1 MEQTKL
7 NNLKSIAAKIRLGA
21 LEGVHA
27 AASGHPGGSLS
38 IADIM
43 AYLYFE
49 EMNVKADDP
58 KWADRDR
65 LVLSK
70 GHTAPALYAILAE
83 QGFFPREEL
92 VTLRR
97 ADSHLQ
103 GHPSLGHIPGVDMTT
118 GSLGQGLSAAVG
130 MAIAAAVLVLLIC
143 LLRVCRK
150 GSVFTP
156 VSGRLVL
163 AIALLV
169 IAEGGVFAL
178 LGLVYRPALAITVVA
193 VTMGL
198 CFTVV
203 SQVLREA
210 AALKEENDG
219 TI

>member
-1 MEQTKL
+1 MTHPRKPRLSLILSFAACVLCLAAIPAVMICLPTTAVRYLSEHEPILMEDIVFI
-7 NNLKSIAAKIRLGA
+7 IA
-21 LEGVHA
+21 
-27 AASGHPGGSLS
+27 
-38 IADIM
+38 M
-43 AYLYFE
+43 LY
-49 EMNVKADDP
+49 
-58 KWADRDR
+58 
-65 LVLSK
+65 
-70 GHTAPALYAILAE
+70 
-83 QGFFPREEL
+83 
-92 VTLRR
+92 
-97 ADSHLQ
+97 
-103 GHPSLGHIPGVDMTT
+103 
-118 GSLGQGLSAAVG
+118 VG
-130 MAIAAAVLVLLIC
+130 MTVAAAVLVLLIL
-143 LLRVCRK
+143 LLRVAYK
-150 GSVFTP
+150 GSIFTP

>member
-1 MEQTKL
+1 MTESRKPRLSLILSFAACVLCLIAIPAVMICLPSTAVKYLSEHEPILMEDITFI
-7 NNLKSIAAKIRLGA
+7 IA
-21 LEGVHA
+21 
-27 AASGHPGGSLS
+27 
-38 IADIM
+38 M
-43 AYLYFE
+43 LY
-49 EMNVKADDP
+49 
-58 KWADRDR
+58 
-65 LVLSK
+65 
-70 GHTAPALYAILAE
+70 
-83 QGFFPREEL
+83 
-92 VTLRR
+92 
-97 ADSHLQ
+97 
-103 GHPSLGHIPGVDMTT
+103 
-118 GSLGQGLSAAVG
+118 VG
-130 MAIAAAVLVLLIC
+130 MTIAAAVLVLLIC

-150 GSVFTP
+150 GSIFTP

-193 VTMGL
+193 FTMGL

>member
-1 MEQTKL
+1 MYYDTYRGKNRRGRSERHERRRR
-7 NNLKSIAAKIRLGA
+7 SSCIAWLIKGIIRL
-21 LEGVHA
+21 VC
-27 AASGHPGGSLS
+27 
-38 IADIM
+38 IA
-43 AYLYFE
+43 
-49 EMNVKADDP
+49 
-58 KWADRDR
+58 
-65 LVLSK
+65 
-70 GHTAPALYAILAE
+70 
-83 QGFFPREEL
+83 
-92 VTLRR
+92 
-97 ADSHLQ
+97 
-103 GHPSLGHIPGVDMTT
+103 
-118 GSLGQGLSAAVG
+118 
-130 MAIAAAVLVLLIC
+130 LVLLIL
-143 LLRVCRK
+143 LLRVAHK
-150 GSVFTP
+150 GSIFTP

>member
-1 MEQTKL
+1 MTQSRK
-7 NNLKSIAAKIRLGA
+7 
-21 LEGVHA
+21 
-27 AASGHPGGSLS
+27 PSLS
-38 IADIM
+38 LILSFAACVLCLIAIPAVMICLPSTATKDITFIIAM
-43 AYLYFE
+43 LY
-49 EMNVKADDP
+49 
-58 KWADRDR
+58 
-65 LVLSK
+65 
-70 GHTAPALYAILAE
+70 
-83 QGFFPREEL
+83 
-92 VTLRR
+92 
-97 ADSHLQ
+97 
-103 GHPSLGHIPGVDMTT
+103 
-118 GSLGQGLSAAVG
+118 VG
-130 MAIAAAVLVLLIC
+130 MTIAAAVLVLLIC

-150 GSVFTP
+150 GSIFTP

>member
-1 MEQTKL
+1 MRA
-7 NNLKSIAAKIRLGA
+7 LKRPHLSLILSFAACVLCLIAIPVVMIRLPSTA
-21 LEGVHA
+21 IRY
-27 AASGHPGGSLS
+27 LS
-38 IADIM
+38 EHEPILMEDITFIIAM
-43 AYLYFE
+43 LY
-49 EMNVKADDP
+49 
-58 KWADRDR
+58 
-65 LVLSK
+65 
-70 GHTAPALYAILAE
+70 
-83 QGFFPREEL
+83 
-92 VTLRR
+92 
-97 ADSHLQ
+97 
-103 GHPSLGHIPGVDMTT
+103 
-118 GSLGQGLSAAVG
+118 VG

-193 VTMGL
+193 FTMGL